1 MQNKAI
7 LWIALA
13 IVLLAG
19 GAAAVMFWPA
29 GPAVDEEEFRDP
41 HGP

>member
-1 MQNKAI
+1 MQSKAV

-13 IVLLAG
+13 ILLVAG

-29 GPAVDEEEFRDP
+29 PQGVDEEEFRDP